1 MSRHDKT
8 LRKVLS
14 GRNDANLSFTDLCGL
29 LKHLGF
35 AERIRGDHHIFT
47 REGLAEIINLQP
59 KDGQAKPYQ
68 VRQVRKLIV
77 EHGLADDPD
86 DDAPPTDP
94 PASEGTN
101 DGQ

>member
-14 GRNDANLSFTDLCGL
+14 GRNDANLSFADLRGL

-35 AERIRGDHHIFT
+35 DERVRGDHHIFT
-47 REGLAEIINLQP
+47 RDGLAEVINLQP

-68 VRQVRKLIV
+68 VRTGAEVNSRVRV
-77 EHGLADDPD
+77 G
-86 DDAPPTDP
+86 
-94 PASEGTN
+94 
-101 DGQ
+101 